1 MPAKRNAATQG
12 RDSARTRSALLD
24 AARWLLSRH
33 GYDQLGT
40 REIGARAGV
49 DAALV
54 QRYFGSKK
62 ALFEEVVEGAFDVR
76 PILAAVP
83 RESLALRLAQILFER
98 KEHSE
103 RFNPALLI
111 LRSATSAEVRVPLSR
126 ALEVDF
132 IEPLARDLGGEAG
145 RPRAI
150 AVLGVLAGIYMI
162 DHVLGVE
169 LLNEPQGRGLLEALI
184 RTCLEVAPETRPGP

>member
-1 MPAKRNAATQG
+1 MPTQRRAATPG
-12 RDSARTRSALLD
+12 RDSARTRAALLD

-62 ALFEEVVEGAFDVR
+62 ALFEKVIEGAFDVR
-76 PILAAVP
+76 PLLSGSP
-83 RESLALRLAQILFER
+83 RESLARRLSQIVLER
-98 KEHSE
+98 RDDRTS
-103 RFNPALLI
+103 FDPALLI
-111 LRSATSAEVRVPLSR
+111 LRSATSAEVRLPLSR
-126 ALEVDF
+126 ALEREFV
-132 IEPLARDLGGEAG
+132 EPLARELGGATG

-150 AVLGVLAGIYMI
+150 AVLGVLAGVYMI
-162 DHVLGVE
+162 DNVLGIA
-169 LLNEPQGRGLLEALI
+169 LLDEPQGRRLLEALV
-184 RTCLEVAPETRPGP
+184 RTCLDGGD